1 MEFNLREWLLILGP
15 VFIAVI
21 LLHGYWRMRNGRNNL
36 KMALDKNFLSQPG
49 GEDDVDDLTMLKAEL
64 PNGGARIIKANDL
77 DVSQDV
83 PVLMEPAE
91 FGGVD
96 KNVDGAIEEKSDEA
110 LEEELAK
117 AFEDELEDAPKYVHA
132 SDEDELE
139 DAPKYLHASDEDE
152 LEDAPKY
159 VHASDKLVSP
169 GGAEALVEHQLDT
182 DRASVYSKA
191 VYEGPPKASQARKVD
206 RPEKFV
212 VINIFADDEFF
223 NGQELLE
230 TLVNLDMSY
239 GEMNIFHRLNE
250 DGFSEFSLANA
261 VEPGTFDLA
270 DMHSMQ
276 TPGVTMFMGVH
287 ELMDPEQVYNELINV
302 AIVLSEE
309 LGGTIKDQTRSVMT
323 TQTIE
328 YCRQEIRDFQ
338 FRHSV

>member
-1 MEFNLREWLLILGP
+1 MEFDLREWLLILGP
-15 VFIAVI
+15 VFIAVV

-36 KMALDKNFLSQPG
+36 KMALDKNFLSQRG
-49 GEDDVDDLTMLKAEL
+49 DEDDVDALAMLKAEL
-64 PNGGARIIKANDL
+64 PNGGARIIKAHDL

-132 SDEDELE
+132 SD
-139 DAPKYLHASDEDE
+139 
-152 LEDAPKY
+152 
-159 VHASDKLVSP
+159 KLACP
-169 GGAEALVEHQLDT
+169 AGAEALVERQLDT

-250 DGFSEFSLANA
+250 DGVSEFRLANA